1 MLQSSE
7 EMLRN
12 AIQLIKNEEYE
23 RGFKAGRE
31 GVREYP
37 LLNPPNWD
45 GLWFTDKNI
54 FVLIQENQVQKFKH
68 LQGSDSLIPGSEFR
82 NVDQS
87 GQTEFGKLITPRRGE
102 EPHVRIE
109 GRNIQWPLLSD

>member
-7 EMLRN
+7 EMLRD

-31 GVREYP
+31 GVREFQ
-37 LLNPPNWD
+37 LKEKNNWD

-68 LQGSDSLIPGSEFR
+68 LQGSDSLIPSSEFR

-87 GQTEFGKLITPRRGE
+87 GQTEFGKLLTSRRRD

-109 GRNIQWPLLSD
+109 GRNIQWPLL